1 MSIAVHNHFEE
12 SVIKNEYLPT
22 DWQEQ
27 YALDDLAEFLQ
38 FNWEQR
44 SVFYNDREITSQQ
57 KFLSFLGQKSLR
69 TNNYIG
75 TIVFNGCQFNIFP
88 KVFKESD
95 SDLNT
100 DNLDMKHLMKNLVQW
115 LAYCTRIDYP
125 FINIT
130 ADLEDCNDLRELF
143 VTLYLHYVKRA
154 IEQIPFYRY
163 EEKTEDI
170 SVIKGSI
177 NFKDYINNKI
187 PNGLHNKFSCTYSEF
202 EFDNIV
208 NRIIKYTCRCISDYT
223 KSESN
228 KRRIRQILIRLN
240 DVTDVRCTPN
250 DCDGIR
256 LSKFH
261 QKYSLLVSMSKMFLL
276 NQSFA
281 YQVNEQDSFCF
292 LFPTEVLFEGF
303 IGGFIKS
310 TLCESASVRLQVSDM
325 TLVDELI
332 YGERSF
338 GKLFVMRHDILVDLK
353 EKGLFILDTKYKEIS
368 RFETSTDIRE
378 TLKKE
383 INQGDLYQM
392 ISYAV
397 RRGVSDIYLLY
408 PLHRYEDNEPYYPV
422 ASINQSN
429 GTKIQIHLIRLPFVF
444 EEDIEKTKE
453 SLKKCIISMF
463 D

>member
-1 MSIAVHNHFEE
+1 
-12 SVIKNEYLPT
+12 
-22 DWQEQ
+22 
-27 YALDDLAEFLQ
+27 
-38 FNWEQR
+38 
-44 SVFYNDREITSQQ
+44 
-57 KFLSFLGQKSLR
+57 
-69 TNNYIG
+69 
-75 TIVFNGCQFNIFP
+75 
-88 KVFKESD
+88 
-95 SDLNT
+95 
-100 DNLDMKHLMKNLVQW
+100 
-115 LAYCTRIDYP
+115 
-125 FINIT
+125 
-130 ADLEDCNDLRELF
+130 
-143 VTLYLHYVKRA
+143 
-154 IEQIPFYRY
+154 
-163 EEKTEDI
+163 
-170 SVIKGSI
+170 
-177 NFKDYINNKI
+177 
-187 PNGLHNKFSCTYSEF
+187 
-202 EFDNIV
+202 
-208 NRIIKYTCRCISDYT
+208 
-223 KSESN
+223 
-228 KRRIRQILIRLN
+228 
-240 DVTDVRCTPN
+240 
-250 DCDGIR
+250 
-256 LSKFH
+256 
-261 QKYSLLVSMSKMFLL
+261 MSKMFLL